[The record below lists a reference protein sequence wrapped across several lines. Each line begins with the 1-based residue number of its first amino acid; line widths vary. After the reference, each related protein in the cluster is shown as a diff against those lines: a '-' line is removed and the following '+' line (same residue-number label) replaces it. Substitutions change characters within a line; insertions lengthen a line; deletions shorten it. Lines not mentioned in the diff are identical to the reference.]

1 MSTLLRI
8 FIVLLA
14 MGMGPVTTA
23 RADFITGYGWVTT
36 DVIASSGT
44 AATAASL
51 ALGTCSHG
59 TAACTIGN
67 ADVSFTTT
75 GIKFSPP
82 GLASTTI
89 ATWLTSSAFPLN
101 NVVDNAPTSPLS
113 PSIWMF
119 VGNTQV
125 TGTSGSPQSFTFQHD
140 DGMTFVVNG
149 QTVVNA
155 PGPTGPVVT
164 TGSYTGG
171 ASMNAAFTLIYSE
184 CCRGSAVLATNLVG
198 PQTAPPTD
206 GGGGTVPEPTSLLLL
221 TTGAA
226 AIWGWR
232 LLKMPSRKILR
243 SF

>member
-1 MSTLLRI
+1 MPILLRA

-14 MGMGPVTTA
+14 MGIVPVTA
-23 RADFITGYGWVTT
+23 AHADFITGYGWVSTEA
-36 DVIASSGT
+36 IASSGT

-89 ATWLTSSAFPLN
+89 ATWLASSAFPLN
-101 NVVDNAPTSPLS
+101 NVVLNVPGTTPLS
-113 PSIWMF
+113 PTIWEF

-125 TGTSGSPQSFTFQHD
+125 TGTPGSPQSFTFQHD

-155 PGPTGPVVT
+155 PGPTAPTVT
-164 TGSYTGG
+164 TGTYTGG
-171 ASMNAAFTLIYSE
+171 ASTNAPFTLIYAE
-184 CCRGSAVLATNLVG
+184 CCGGSAVLATTLVG
-198 PQTAPPTD
+198 PGTAPT
-206 GGGGTVPEPTSLLLL
+206 GGGTSTVPEPTSLLLL

-226 AIWGWR
+226 AIFGR
-232 LLKMPSRKILR
+232 HLLKGRAS
-243 SF
+243 